1 MAKNIKMSIAE
12 KARVSI
18 TNSFSPL
25 ESIKQNI
32 TVLEELRSFIPP
44 LLDSELAQ
52 LKANLLANGCKDP
65 LLLWETTKDVI
76 GEGNVTEP
84 AYVLIDGHNR
94 YGICKEFGV
103 SFNVQLLSFNSFKEV
118 KEHMIDLQL
127 GRRNLNAQQAS
138 YLRGLRYNTEKN
150 DVSDNLQGKKEGFSS
165 DGQNDH
171 LENAVK
177 ITTAERLAKEYNVGE
192 KTIRR
197 DAAFAEGLEKLTPTL
212 RNEVL
217 SGKKK
222 VEKSKIQLLAK
233 SNEKNQ
239 SIDDIEKVEE
249 ILLQQESNT
258 KEKKSEN
265 DSNDIAQEKYNK
277 VLGAINEAY
286 ASRNIGAFEA
296 IELALQEFKL
306 ILN

>member
-12 KARVSI
+12 KARVAI
-18 TNSFSPL
+18 TNSSFSPL

-32 TVLEELRSFIPP
+32 TVLEELKSFIPP
-44 LLDSELAQ
+44 LLDAELAQ

-76 GEGNVTEP
+76 GLGSEFEP

-94 YGICKEFGV
+94 YGICKEFGIT
-103 SFNVQLLSFNSFKEV
+103 FNVQLLSFNSFKEV

-150 DVSDNLQGKKEGFSS
+150 DVIDNLQSKKEEVDS
-165 DGQNDH
+165 DGQNVH
-171 LENAVK
+171 LEKEPK

-222 VEKSKIQLLAK
+222 VDKNKIQLLAK
-233 SNEKNQ
+233 SHEENQ
-239 SIDDIEKVEE
+239 SINDIEKVDE
-249 ILLQQESNT
+249 ILQQVT
-258 KEKKSEN
+258 KEKSTEN
-265 DSNDIAQEKYNK
+265 NQIDIAQEKYNK
-277 VLGAINEAY
+277 VLSTINEAY
-286 ASRNIGAFEA
+286 QTRSIQAFEA
-296 IELALQEFKL
+296 VEIALQEFKL

>member
-12 KARVSI
+12 KARVAI
-18 TNSFSPL
+18 TNSSFSPL

-32 TVLEELRSFIPP
+32 TVLEELKSFIPP

-65 LLLWETTKDVI
+65 LLLWETTKDII
-76 GEGNVTEP
+76 GLGSEFEP

-94 YGICKEFGV
+94 YGICKEFGIT
-103 SFNVQLLSFNSFKEV
+103 FNVQLLSFNSFKEV

-127 GRRNLNAQQAS
+127 GRRNLNAQQVS

-150 DVSDNLQGKKEGFSS
+150 DVIGNLQGKKEEIDSN
-165 DGQNDH
+165 GQNVH
-171 LENAVK
+171 LEKEPK

-222 VEKSKIQLLAK
+222 VDKNKIQLLAK
-233 SNEKNQ
+233 SNEENQ
-239 SIDDIEKVEE
+239 SIDDIEKVDE
-249 ILLQQESNT
+249 ILQQVT
-258 KEKKSEN
+258 KEKSTEN
-265 DSNDIAQEKYNK
+265 NQIDIAQEKYNK
-277 VLGAINEAY
+277 VLSTINEAY
-286 ASRNIGAFEA
+286 QTRSIEAFEA
-296 IELALQEFKL
+296 VEIALQEFKL

>member
-12 KARVSI
+12 KARVAI
-18 TNSFSPL
+18 TNSSFSPL

-32 TVLEELRSFIPP
+32 TVLEELKSFIPP
-44 LLDSELAQ
+44 LLDAELAQ

-76 GEGNVTEP
+76 GLGSEFEP

-94 YGICKEFGV
+94 YGICKEFGIT
-103 SFNVQLLSFNSFKEV
+103 FNVQLLSFNSFKEV

-150 DVSDNLQGKKEGFSS
+150 DVIDNLLSKKEEIDS
-165 DGQNDH
+165 DGQNVH
-171 LENAVK
+171 LEKEPK

-222 VEKSKIQLLAK
+222 VDKNKIQLLAK
-233 SNEKNQ
+233 SNEENQ
-239 SIDDIEKVEE
+239 SIDDIEKVDE
-249 ILLQQESNT
+249 ILQKVT
-258 KEKKSEN
+258 KEKSTEN
-265 DSNDIAQEKYNK
+265 NQIDIAQEKYNK
-277 VLGAINEAY
+277 VLSTINEAY
-286 ASRNIGAFEA
+286 QTRSIQAFEA
-296 IELALQEFKL
+296 VEIALQEFKL

>member
-12 KARVSI
+12 KARVAI
-18 TNSFSPL
+18 TNSSFSPL

-32 TVLEELRSFIPP
+32 TVLEELKSFIPP

-76 GEGNVTEP
+76 GLGSEFEP

-94 YGICKEFGV
+94 YGICKEFGIT
-103 SFNVQLLSFNSFKEV
+103 FNVQLLSFNSFKEV

-150 DVSDNLQGKKEGFSS
+150 DVIGNLQGKKEEIDS
-165 DGQNDH
+165 DGQNVH
-171 LENAVK
+171 LEKEPK

-222 VEKSKIQLLAK
+222 VDKNKIQLLAK
-233 SNEKNQ
+233 SNEENQ
-239 SIDDIEKVEE
+239 SINDIEKVDE
-249 ILLQQESNT
+249 ILQQVS
-258 KEKKSEN
+258 KEKSTE
-265 DSNDIAQEKYNK
+265 SGQIDIAQEKYNK
-277 VLGAINEAY
+277 VLSTINEAY
-286 ASRNIGAFEA
+286 QTRSIQAFKAVE
-296 IELALQEFKL
+296 IALQEFKL

>member
-12 KARVSI
+12 KARVAI
-18 TNSFSPL
+18 TNSSFSPL

-32 TVLEELRSFIPP
+32 TVLEELKSFIPP
-44 LLDSELAQ
+44 LLDAELAQ

-76 GEGNVTEP
+76 GLGSREEP

-94 YGICKEFGV
+94 YGICKEFGIT
-103 SFNVQLLSFNSFKEV
+103 FNVQLLSFNSFKEV

-150 DVSDNLQGKKEGFSS
+150 DVIDNLQGKKEEIDS
-165 DGQNDH
+165 DGQNVH
-171 LENAVK
+171 LEKEPK

-222 VEKSKIQLLAK
+222 VDKNKIQLLAK
-233 SNEKNQ
+233 SNEENQ
-239 SIDDIEKVEE
+239 SIDDIEKVDE
-249 ILLQQESNT
+249 ILQQVT
-258 KEKKSEN
+258 KEKSTEN
-265 DSNDIAQEKYNK
+265 NQIDIAQEKYNK
-277 VLGAINEAY
+277 VLSTINEAY
-286 ASRNIGAFEA
+286 QTRSIQAFEA
-296 IELALQEFKL
+296 VEIALQEFKM

>member
-12 KARVSI
+12 KARVAI
-18 TNSFSPL
+18 TNSSFSPL

-32 TVLEELRSFIPP
+32 TVLEELKSFIPP
-44 LLDSELAQ
+44 LLDAELAQ

-65 LLLWETTKDVI
+65 LLLWETTKDII
-76 GEGNVTEP
+76 GLGSREEP

-94 YGICKEFGV
+94 YGICKEFGIT
-103 SFNVQLLSFNSFKEV
+103 FNVQLLSFNSFKEV

-127 GRRNLNAQQAS
+127 GRRNLNSQQAS

-150 DVSDNLQGKKEGFSS
+150 DVIDNLQGKKEEIDS
-165 DGQNDH
+165 DGQNVH
-171 LENAVK
+171 LEKEPK

-222 VEKSKIQLLAK
+222 VDKNKIQLLAK
-233 SNEKNQ
+233 SNEENQ
-239 SIDDIEKVEE
+239 SIDDIEKVDE
-249 ILLQQESNT
+249 ILQQVT
-258 KEKKSEN
+258 KEKSTEN
-265 DSNDIAQEKYNK
+265 NQIDIAQEKYNK
-277 VLGAINEAY
+277 VLSTINEAY
-286 ASRNIGAFEA
+286 QTRSIHAFEA
-296 IELALQEFKL
+296 VEIALQEFKL

>member
-12 KARVSI
+12 KARVAI
-18 TNSFSPL
+18 TNSSFSPL

-32 TVLEELRSFIPP
+32 TVLEELKSFIPP

-65 LLLWETTKDVI
+65 LLLWETTKDII
-76 GEGNVTEP
+76 GLGSEFEP

-94 YGICKEFGV
+94 YGICKEFGIT
-103 SFNVQLLSFNSFKEV
+103 FNVQLLSFNSFKEV

-150 DVSDNLQGKKEGFSS
+150 DVIGNLQGKKEEIDSN
-165 DGQNDH
+165 GQNVH
-171 LENAVK
+171 LEKEPK

-222 VEKSKIQLLAK
+222 VD
-233 SNEKNQ
+233 KN
-239 SIDDIEKVEE
+239 IE
-249 ILLQQESNT
+249 
-258 KEKKSEN
+258 
-265 DSNDIAQEKYNK
+265 
-277 VLGAINEAY
+277 
-286 ASRNIGAFEA
+286 
-296 IELALQEFKL
+296 
-306 ILN
+306 

>member
-12 KARVSI
+12 KARVAI
-18 TNSFSPL
+18 TNSSFSPL

-32 TVLEELRSFIPP
+32 TVLEELKSFIPP

-52 LKANLLANGCKDP
+52 LKANLMANGCKDP

-76 GEGNVTEP
+76 GLGSEDEP

-94 YGICKEFGV
+94 YGICKEFGIT
-103 SFNVQLLSFNSFKEV
+103 FNVQLLSFNSFKEV

-127 GRRNLNAQQAS
+127 GRRNLNTQQAS

-150 DVSDNLQGKKEGFSS
+150 DVIENLQGKKDVIDS
-165 DGQNDH
+165 DGQNVH
-171 LENAVK
+171 LGKESK

-233 SNEKNQ
+233 SNKENQ
-239 SIDDIEKVEE
+239 SIDDIENVDE
-249 ILLQQESNT
+249 ILQQIT
-258 KEKKSEN
+258 KEKSTE
-265 DSNDIAQEKYNK
+265 SIQIDIAQEKYNK
-277 VLGAINEAY
+277 VLSTINEAY
-286 ASRNIGAFEA
+286 QTRSIQAFEA
-296 IELALQEFKL
+296 VEIALQEFKL

>member
-12 KARVSI
+12 KARVAI
-18 TNSFSPL
+18 TNSSFSPL

-32 TVLEELRSFIPP
+32 TVLEELKSFIPP
-44 LLDSELAQ
+44 LLDAELAQ

-76 GEGNVTEP
+76 GLGSEFEP

-94 YGICKEFGV
+94 YGICKEFGIT
-103 SFNVQLLSFNSFKEV
+103 FNVQLLSFNSFKEV

-150 DVSDNLQGKKEGFSS
+150 DVIDNLQGKKEEIDS
-165 DGQNDH
+165 DGQNVH
-171 LENAVK
+171 LEKEPK

-222 VEKSKIQLLAK
+222 VEKNKIQLLAK
-233 SNEKNQ
+233 SNKENQ
-239 SIDDIEKVEE
+239 SIDDIEKVDE
-249 ILLQQESNT
+249 ILQQVS
-258 KEKKSEN
+258 KEKSTEN
-265 DSNDIAQEKYNK
+265 NQIDIAQEKYNK
-277 VLGAINEAY
+277 VLSTINEAY
-286 ASRNIGAFEA
+286 QTRSIQAFEA
-296 IELALQEFKL
+296 VEIALQEFKS

>member
-12 KARVSI
+12 KARVAI
-18 TNSFSPL
+18 TNSSFSPL

-32 TVLEELRSFIPP
+32 TVLEELKSFIPP
-44 LLDSELAQ
+44 LLDAELAQ

-76 GEGNVTEP
+76 GLGTAFEP

-94 YGICKEFGV
+94 YGICKEFGIT
-103 SFNVQLLSFNSFKEV
+103 FNVQLLSFNSFKEV

-150 DVSDNLQGKKEGFSS
+150 DVIDNLQGKKEEIDS
-165 DGQNDH
+165 DGQNVH
-171 LENAVK
+171 LENEPK

-222 VEKSKIQLLAK
+222 VDKNKIQLLAK
-233 SNEKNQ
+233 SNEENQ
-239 SIDDIEKVEE
+239 SIDDIEKVDE
-249 ILLQQESNT
+249 ILQQVT
-258 KEKKSEN
+258 KEKST
-265 DSNDIAQEKYNK
+265 DSGQIDIAQEKYNK
-277 VLGAINEAY
+277 VLSTINEAY
-286 ASRNIGAFEA
+286 QTRSIQAFEA
-296 IELALQEFKL
+296 VEIALQEFKL